1 MAYVSSSSSSYASP
15 ALEKVINKAML
26 SVTIF
31 SENYAS
37 STWCLDEL
45 VKISECR
52 EKGQI
57 VIPPFYGVDPSH
69 VRKQKGS
76 YAASKL
82 IEGIVEGILKNL
94 NYKLSISEVKGM
106 VGIEERIKK
115 IESLLCMDSPYV
127 RVAGIY
133 GMGGIGKTTLGCAVC
148 NRLSY
153 QFEKEE
159 KINMG
164 SSFVEYVSIKYRF
177 RRKKVFI
184 VADDVNN
191 SSQIEFLV
199 GDHDQFGYG
208 SRTIVTARN
217 VQVLR
222 QVANDI
228 YRVEGGNTVG
238 TKHLVL
244 SQRVGDY
251 ACGNPLAIKVLG
263 SVLYSKSK
271 EEWESSLDKLETI
284 PNKDIQNVLKI
295 SYGELDDK
303 ERDIFL
309 DIACFF
315 KGYDVDFVQRILDGC
330 GLFASTRIQNLI
342 DESFITIIKNKLW
355 LHDLLQNMGKEIV
368 REESL
373 LNDREIIGSAK
384 VEGIFSNTSE
394 MKEMILSSQN
404 LMHNLRLLKILN
416 FDEEDKCKL
425 KFPQGLRCLPDALTY
440 LYWDGC
446 LPKSSPS
453 DFSPENIVIFQ
464 MPNSQLEQL
473 WDGVQDLGKL
483 KEMDLSHSTRLT
495 KILDLSHA
503 SNLKTVNLE
512 YCISLL
518 QLSPTL
524 QHHSKLSS
532 LNRRCCSKLEKLPE
546 LSRNMK
552 ELLLEGCAKIKEIPS
567 SIGSLDNSS
576 L

>member
-106 VGIEERIKK
+106 VGIDERIKK

-133 GMGGIGKTTLGCAVC
+133 GMG
-148 NRLSY
+148 
-153 QFEKEE
+153 EEE

-191 SSQIEFLV
+191 SSEIEFLL

-222 QVANDI
+222 QVADDI

-284 PNKDIQNVLKI
+284 PNKDIQNVVKI

-303 ERDIFL
+303 EQDIFL
-309 DIACFF
+309 DIACFS
-315 KGYDVDFVQRILDGC
+315 KGYDVDFVKRILDGC
-330 GLFASTRIQNLI
+330 GLFANTGIQNLF
-342 DESFITIIKNKLW
+342 DKSLIIIIQNKLRM
-355 LHDLLQNMGKEIV
+355 HDLLQEMG
-368 REESL
+368 
-373 LNDREIIGSAK
+373 REIGSVK

-394 MKEMILSSQN
+394 MKEMILSPQN

-425 KFPQGLRCLPDALTY
+425 KFPQGLCCLPDALTY

-503 SNLKTVNLE
+503 SNLKTIFLTSSSKHQWKKHSFSEKMVTE
-512 YCISLL
+512 SIALL
-518 QLSPTL
+518 ITF
-524 QHHSKLSS
+524 SS
-532 LNRRCCSKLEKLPE
+532 AGE
-546 LSRNMK
+546 
-552 ELLLEGCAKIKEIPS
+552 A
-567 SIGSLDNSS
+567 
-576 L
+576 